1 VHEHGLVNGCLSVL
15 WNAALLL
22 RGADVLVIA
31 TSLRHLMRALGSFLP
46 HGTWLSLPS
55 EKACVGSW

>member
-1 VHEHGLVNGCLSVL
+1 VPEHGLVNGCLSVL

-31 TSLRHLMRALGSFLP
+31 TSLRHLMRALGSFLRFYHMG
-46 HGTWLSLPS
+46 HGYPCPLRRL
-55 EKACVGSW
+55 A

>member
-1 VHEHGLVNGCLSVL
+1 MHEHVLVNGRLSVL

-31 TSLRHLMRALGSFLP
+31 TSLRQLMRALFRVLST
-46 HGTWLSLPS
+46 TWDMAILAL
-55 EKACVGSW
+55 